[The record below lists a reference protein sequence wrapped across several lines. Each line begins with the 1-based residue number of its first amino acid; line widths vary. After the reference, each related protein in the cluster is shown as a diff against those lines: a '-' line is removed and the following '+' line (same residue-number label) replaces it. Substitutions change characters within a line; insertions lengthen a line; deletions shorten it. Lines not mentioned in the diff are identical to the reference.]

1 MHPRRRGVP
10 RIAACAVLL
19 FTACGGGDES
29 LDPEIR
35 APDTGTYAYEALV
48 LTDDAVDAEPDTFEG
63 TLQIDV
69 SSEDSI
75 TGSWSVPGYAAQ
87 ARGVWNIVAYV
98 LPADPAPPIQGTIT
112 HRVWRANNT
121 GNLSCNVTYQHIR
134 TPADTFT
141 TSTENSCSLV
151 RSGN

>member
-1 MHPRRRGVP
+1 M
-10 RIAACAVLL
+10 AACAILL
-19 FTACGGGDES
+19 LTACDGGDES
-29 LDPEIR
+29 LDPELR
-35 APDTGTYAYEALV
+35 APDTGTYAYEAIV
-48 LTDDAVDAEPDTFEG
+48 LTDEAVDAEPDTFVG
-63 TLQIDV
+63 SLQIDV

-75 TGSWSVPGYAAQ
+75 TGTWSVPGYGGQ

-98 LPADPAPPIQGTIT
+98 LAADPSPPIQGTIT

-121 GNLSCNVTYQHIR
+121 GNLACNVTYQYIQM
-134 TPADTFT
+134 PADTFT